1 MARITRSLP
10 HVLAAACA
18 LACAQG
24 AMAQSTGNSLP
35 GVAVSGRSADAPVNV
50 GGFGDTPAAKLPFQA
65 SVLNAERLADAGLS
79 SLAGLVK
86 LDASVQDSYN
96 AAGYVSYLKVRGFE
110 LDNRF
115 NYRRDGLPIN
125 AETAL
130 ALGNKSSIEVFKGTS
145 GIQAGTSS
153 PGGLVNLVVKRPTTT
168 LLSATLS
175 VSERGTTEAALDWS
189 QRFGAGEAFGVR
201 INAASAQLRPELRDA
216 DGSRHLLAVAADAR
230 LSRDT
235 LLEAELEWNRQSQ
248 RSQPGMSLLGD
259 KLPSARDFDPRINLN
274 NQDWSLPVVFDN
286 RHASLRLTQRLNAN
300 WQAQAHL
307 GLQRLKTDD
316 RLAYAFGKFDPETY
330 DCNPCDRYAADGSF
344 SIWDFRSENERRN
357 TEALDLSL
365 AGRLNTGML
374 QHRLN
379 TGVLLNRFESRFQQQ
394 AYNLV
399 GVGTIDGKSRVPAD
413 PSLTDENTQRDER
426 STEFYLRDAVQ
437 IDAQWQAFL
446 GLRHTRIQR
455 DSIRTNGSRATS
467 YSQNLDT
474 PWIGLS
480 YALSPSLM
488 AYGSWGQGMESDV
501 TPNRKRFGTQA
512 GRSLPAIKSR
522 QMELGLKSGSSTVD
536 WSIAWFDIKRPVWMD
551 AGACDDAA
559 PGSCTRVEDGSAR
572 HRGLE
577 AQADLKWSGGGL
589 LASWMELKARRE
601 GSAVAGTNGLLPT
614 NVPKRNIKMQVRQT
628 LVAGLQGQ
636 LGLVYE
642 GPRAVLPDNSVMV
655 AGWTRLDAGL
665 RYEQAM
671 GSRLYT
677 WRAGVDNL
685 TDKRAW
691 RESPYQYGH
700 AYLYPLAPRTW
711 RASLEVTL

>member
-24 AMAQSTGNSLP
+24 ATAQSSGNSLP
-35 GVAVSGRSADAPVNV
+35 SVAVSGRSADAPVSV

-65 SVLNAERLADAGLS
+65 SVLNADRLADAGLS
-79 SLAGLVK
+79 SLAGLVN

-96 AAGYVSYLKVRGFE
+96 AAGYVSYLKVRGFD

-130 ALGNKSSIEVFKGTS
+130 ALGNKSSVEVFKGTS

-153 PGGLVNLVVKRPTTT
+153 PGGLVNLVVKRPTTK

-175 VSERGTTEAALDWS
+175 VSERGTAEAALDWS

-201 INAASAQLRPELRDA
+201 VNASSAQLRPELRDA

-248 RSQPGMSLLGD
+248 RSQPGMSLLGS
-259 KLPSARDFDPRINLN
+259 KLPSAQDFDPRINLN

-286 RHASLRLTQRLNAN
+286 RHASLRLIQRLNAD

-316 RLAYAFGKFDPETY
+316 RLAYAFGKFDPATY

-357 TEALDLSL
+357 TDALDLSL
-365 AGRLNTGML
+365 TGRLATGAL
-374 QHRLN
+374 QHRLS
-379 TGVLLNRFESRFQQQ
+379 TGVLLSRFESRFQQQ

-413 PSLTDENTQRDER
+413 PSLTDENTKRDER

-446 GLRHTRIQR
+446 GLRHTRLQR

-467 YSQNLDT
+467 YSQSLNT

-512 GRSLPAIKSR
+512 GQALPAIKSR

-536 WSIAWFDIKRPVWMD
+536 WSIAWFDIKRPAWVD
-551 AGACDDAA
+551 TGTCDDAT
-559 PGSCTRVEDGSAR
+559 PGSCARVEDGSAR

-601 GSAVAGTNGLLPT
+601 GSADAATNGLQPT
-614 NVPKRNIKMQVRQT
+614 NVPKRNIKLQLRQA
-628 LVAGLQGQ
+628 VIAGVQGQ
-636 LGLVYE
+636 IGLVYE
-642 GPRAVLPDNSVMV
+642 GPRAVLPDNSVMI
-655 AGWTRLDAGL
+655 AGWSRLDAGL

-671 GSRLYT
+671 GTRLYT
-677 WRAGVDNL
+677 WRVGVDNL

>member
-1 MARITRSLP
+1 MARIQTSLP
-10 HVLAAACA
+10 HVLATACA
-18 LACAQG
+18 LACAQ
-24 AMAQSTGNSLP
+24 AAFAQSGNSLP
-35 GVAVSGRSADAPVNV
+35 SVAVSGRSADAPVSV

-65 SVLNAERLADAGLS
+65 SVLNADRLADAGLS
-79 SLAGLVK
+79 SLAGLVN

-96 AAGYVSYLKVRGFE
+96 AAGYVSYLKMRGFD

-153 PGGLVNLVVKRPTTT
+153 PGGLVNLVVKRPTAK

-201 INAASAQLRPELRDA
+201 VNAASAQMRPELRDA

-286 RHASLRLTQRLNAN
+286 RHASLRLTQRLNAD

-316 RLAYAFGKFDPETY
+316 RLAYAFGKFDPATY

-344 SIWDFRSENERRN
+344 SIWDFRSENEGRN
-357 TEALDLSL
+357 TDALDLSL
-365 AGRLNTGML
+365 AGRLKTGAL
-374 QHRLN
+374 QHRLS
-379 TGVLLNRFESRFQQQ
+379 TGVLLSRFESRFQQQ

-399 GVGTIDGKSRVPAD
+399 GAGTIDGKSRVPAD
-413 PSLTDENTQRDER
+413 PSLTDENTHRDER
-426 STEFYLRDAVQ
+426 STEFYVRDAIQ
-437 IDAQWQAFL
+437 IDAHWQAFL

-455 DSIRTNGSRATS
+455 DSVRTNGSRATS

-480 YALSPSLM
+480 YALSQSLM

-512 GRSLPAIKSR
+512 GQALPAIKSR
-522 QMELGLKSGSSTVD
+522 QVELGLKSGSSTVD
-536 WSIAWFDIKRPVWMD
+536 WSVAWFDIQRPTWVD
-551 AGACDDAA
+551 AGACDDAT
-559 PGSCTRVEDGSAR
+559 PGSCTRVQDGSAR

-601 GSAVAGTNGLLPT
+601 GSADAATNGLLPT
-614 NVPKRNIKMQVRQT
+614 NVPKRNLKLQLRQA
-628 LVAGLQGQ
+628 LLAGLQGQ

-671 GSRLYT
+671 STRLYT
-677 WRAGVDNL
+677 WRVGVDNL

>member
-1 MARITRSLP
+1 MAHLRSALP

-18 LACAQG
+18 LVCAQ
-24 AMAQSTGNSLP
+24 AAFAQAGNSLP
-35 GVAVSGRSADAPVNV
+35 SVAVSGRSADAPVSV

-79 SLAGLVK
+79 SLAGLVN

-96 AAGYVSYLKVRGFE
+96 AGGYVSYLKVRGFE

-153 PGGLVNLVVKRPTTT
+153 PGGLVNLVVKRPTTK

-201 INAASAQLRPELRDA
+201 VNANAARLHPELDDA
-216 DGSRHLLAVAADAR
+216 TGSRHLLAVATDAR
-230 LSRDT
+230 LSRET
-235 LLEAELEWNRQSQ
+235 LLEAEIEWNRQSQ
-248 RSQPGMSLLGD
+248 RSQPGMSLLGHS
-259 KLPSARDFDPRINLN
+259 LPSAKAIDPRRNLN
-274 NQDWSLPVVFDN
+274 NMPWSLPVVFDN
-286 RHASLRLTQRLNAN
+286 TQGSLRLQHQLNAD
-300 WQAQAHL
+300 WKAQAHL
-307 GLQRLKTDD
+307 GFQRLKSDD
-316 RLAYAFGKFDPETY
+316 RLAYAYGCSAENNY
-330 DCNPCDRYAADGSF
+330 DRYCSDGSF
-344 SIWDFRSENERRN
+344 DRYDFRSEGERRS

-365 AGRLNTGML
+365 QGRAQALGMHHQL
-374 QHRLN
+374 SS
-379 TGVLLNRFESRFQQQ
+379 GVLASHFKGRFQQQ
-394 AYNLV
+394 VYNWSGNGSV
-399 GVGTIDGKSRVPAD
+399 FADKDQVTPAD

-426 STEFYLRDAVQ
+426 STEFYVRDAVQ

-446 GLRHTRIQR
+446 GLRHTRLHR
-455 DSIRTNGSRATS
+455 DSVRTDGSRATS
-467 YSQNLDT
+467 YSQSLNT

-480 YALSPSLM
+480 YALNPGLM
-488 AYGSWGQGMESDV
+488 VYGSWGQGMESDV
-501 TPNRKRFGTQA
+501 TPNRKRYDKQA
-512 GRSLPAIKSR
+512 GEALPAIKSR
-522 QMELGLKSGSSTVD
+522 QFELGIKSGSSTVD
-536 WSIAWFDIKRPVWMD
+536 WSLAWFDIRRPVWVD
-551 AGACDDAA
+551 AGDCKDDK
-559 PGSCTRVEDGSAR
+559 PGSCARVEDGSAR

-577 AQADLKWSGGGL
+577 AQADLKWAGGGL

-601 GSAVAGTNGLLPT
+601 GSADAATNGLQPT
-614 NVPKRNIKMQVRQT
+614 NVPKRNIKLQVRQN
-628 LVAGLQGQ
+628 LLAGLQGQ
-636 LGLVYE
+636 LGLIYE
-642 GPRAVLPDNSVMV
+642 GPRAVLPDNSVMIG
-655 AGWTRLDAGL
+655 GWSRLDAGL

-671 GSRLYT
+671 GTRLYT
-677 WRAGVDNL
+677 WRLGVDNL
-685 TDKRAW
+685 ADKRAW
-691 RESPYQYGH
+691 RESPFQYGH

>member
-10 HVLAAACA
+10 HVLATACA
-18 LACAQG
+18 LACAQ
-24 AMAQSTGNSLP
+24 AATAQSTGNSLP
-35 GVAVSGRSADAPVNV
+35 SVAVSGRSADAPVSV

-65 SVLNAERLADAGLS
+65 SVLNADRLADAGLS
-79 SLAGLVK
+79 SLAGLVN

-96 AAGYVSYLKVRGFE
+96 AAGYVSYLKVRGFD

-130 ALGNKSSIEVFKGTS
+130 ALGNKSSVEVFKGTS

-153 PGGLVNLVVKRPTTT
+153 PGGLVNLVVKRPTTQ

-201 INAASAQLRPELRDA
+201 VNASSAQLRPELRDA

-248 RSQPGMSLLGD
+248 RSQPGMSLLGSQ
-259 KLPSARDFDPRINLN
+259 LPSARDFDPRINLN

-286 RHASLRLTQRLNAN
+286 RHASLRLSQRLNAD

-316 RLAYAFGKFDPETY
+316 RLAYAFGKFDPATY

-357 TEALDLSL
+357 TDALDLSL
-365 AGRLNTGML
+365 AGRMNTGAL
-374 QHRLN
+374 QHRLS
-379 TGVLLNRFESRFQQQ
+379 TGVLLSRFESRFQQQ

-413 PSLTDENTQRDER
+413 PSLTDENTNRNER

-446 GLRHTRIQR
+446 GLRHTRLQR
-455 DSIRTNGSRATS
+455 DSVRTNGSRATS
-467 YSQNLDT
+467 YSQNLNT

-501 TPNRKRFGTQA
+501 TPNRKRFGDQA
-512 GRSLPAIKSR
+512 GQALPAIKSR

-536 WSIAWFDIKRPVWMD
+536 WSIAWFDIKRPAWID
-551 AGACDDAA
+551 TGACDDAT
-559 PGSCTRVEDGSAR
+559 PGSCARVEDGSAR

-601 GSAVAGTNGLLPT
+601 GSADAATNGLQPT
-614 NVPKRNIKMQVRQT
+614 NVPKRNIKLQVRQT
-628 LVAGLQGQ
+628 LLAGLQGQ

-642 GPRAVLPDNSVMV
+642 GPRAVLPDNSVMI

-665 RYEQAM
+665 RYEQTM
-671 GSRLYT
+671 GTRLYT
-677 WRAGVDNL
+677 WRVGVDNL